1 MEIIKFEITIDA
13 APEKVWNVL
22 WDEFSYRQWTS
33 AFCEGSFYVGTL
45 EEDSKV
51 QFLDPDNNGMFSK
64 VVKNIPAKEM
74 VFLHLGEIYSGIE
87 TPMDWGDATESYLLE
102 ETEYSTKLTLEINTS
117 KEFKSFFEEKVPL
130 AIQNVK
136 NLSENQ
142 L

>member
-1 MEIIKFEITIDA
+1 MEYIKDEITIDA

>member
-1 MEIIKFEITIDA
+1 MEFIKFEITIDA

>member
-1 MEIIKFEITIDA
+1 MELLKFEITIDA
-13 APEKVWNVL
+13 TPEKVWSVL

-33 AFCEGSFYVGTL
+33 AFHEGSFYIGTL

-64 VVKNIPAKEM
+64 VVKNIPGKEM

-87 TPMDWGDATESYLLE
+87 TPMDWGDATESYFLE
-102 ETEYSTKLTLEINTS
+102 ETDESTILRLEINTS
-117 KEFKSFFEEKVPL
+117 QEFKSFFEEKIPL

-136 NLSENQ
+136 HLSENQ

>member
-1 MEIIKFEITIDA
+1 MELLKFEITIDA
-13 APEKVWNVL
+13 APEKVWSVL

-33 AFCEGSFYVGTL
+33 AFHEGSFYIGTL

-51 QFLDPDNNGMFSK
+51 QFLDPDNNGMFSR
-64 VVKNIPAKEM
+64 VVKNIPQKEM

-87 TPMDWGDATESYLLE
+87 TPMDWGDATESYFLE
-102 ETEYSTKLTLEINTS
+102 ETDYSTKLRLEINTS
-117 KEFKSFFEEKVPL
+117 EEFKSFFEEKIPM

>member
-1 MEIIKFEITIDA
+1 MEFIKFEITIDA

-117 KEFKSFFEEKVPL
+117 KEFKSFFEEKDPL

>member
-1 MEIIKFEITIDA
+1 MEFIKFEITIDA

-117 KEFKSFFEEKVPL
+117 KEFRSFFEEKVPL

>member
-1 MEIIKFEITIDA
+1 MELLKFEITIDA
-13 APEKVWNVL
+13 APEKVWSVL

-33 AFCEGSFYVGTL
+33 AFHEGSFYIGTL

-51 QFLDPDNNGMFSK
+51 QFLDPDNNGMFSR
-64 VVKNIPAKEM
+64 VVKNIPQKEM

-87 TPMDWGDATESYLLE
+87 TPMDWGDATESYFLE
-102 ETEYSTKLTLEINTS
+102 ETDYSTKLRLEINTS
-117 KEFKSFFEEKVPL
+117 EEFKNFFEEKIPM

-136 NLSENQ
+136 HLSENQ